1 VNRTLFLVPPAIC
14 RCVLVSALAL
24 FAVAQERPAYRLGA
38 NDQVIIRAF
47 EMEELSDKPFRVDSD
62 GSVSLPLL
70 GRVRVSG
77 LTVPQAEQQL
87 ATLIKRYVR
96 QPQVTITVAQFRTEP
111 VVFTGAF
118 KAPGI
123 YPLQGRRTLGDMVAA
138 AGGLTPDASG
148 RLRVTRRL
156 EPGSA
161 PLANAELDPDR
172 NISTVQVSTNEVKA
186 LEDIVLQSDDVI
198 AADRAGMVYVAGEV
212 ARSGS
217 FQIGERDSISVMQ
230 AVTMAGGLT
239 HDAVPDQAR
248 ILRPLGDTTR
258 HTEIALDV
266 HRIFTGVD
274 DDRPLLPNDVLYVP
288 GRKQHNG
295 WRTTAMVLAP
305 LIPAFIYLGV
315 H

>member
-1 VNRTLFLVPPAIC
+1 MSPAIC
-14 RCVLVSALAL
+14 RYLLVCALAL
-24 FAVAQERPAYRLGA
+24 SAAAQDRPSYRLGP
-38 NDQVIIRAF
+38 NDQIVIRAF

-62 GSVSLPLL
+62 GTVSLPLI
-70 GRVRVSG
+70 GRVGISG
-77 LTVPQAEQQL
+77 LTVPNAEQQL
-87 ATLIKRYVR
+87 ATLMKKYVR

-111 VVFTGAF
+111 VVLTGAF

-148 RLRVTRRL
+148 QLRVTRRL
-156 EPGSA
+156 EPGST
-161 PLANAELDPDR
+161 PLANAEDDPDGK
-172 NISTVQVSTNEVKA
+172 ISTIQMSTSEVKA
-186 LEDIVLQSDDVI
+186 IGDIVLQSDDVI
-198 AADRAGMVYVAGEV
+198 TADRAGMVYVAGEV

-239 HDAVPDQAR
+239 HDALPDQAR
-248 ILRPLGDTTR
+248 ILRPVGDTR
-258 HTEIALDV
+258 RTEIALDV
-266 HRIFTGVD
+266 QRIFAGLD
-274 DDRPLLPNDVLYVP
+274 EDRPLLPNDVLYVP

-295 WRTTAMVLAP
+295 WRTTAMILAP
-305 LIPAFIYLGV
+305 LIPAFIYLGI